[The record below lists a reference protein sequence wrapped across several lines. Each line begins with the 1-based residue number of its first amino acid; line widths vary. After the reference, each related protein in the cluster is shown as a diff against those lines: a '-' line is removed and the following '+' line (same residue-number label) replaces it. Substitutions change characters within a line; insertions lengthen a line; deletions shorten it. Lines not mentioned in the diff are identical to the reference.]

1 VFAVSHPIEVCPCK
15 HAFLAVTRTPTS
27 FRFLFLTIHCWITT
41 AIASN
46 ADITGRTKVDVVVK
60 TKIANAAAIIGRTR
74 AINDF
79 ARKQELYTLPPPL
92 SSVRSRRK
100 IILNNNIPCNLITE
114 MCVLAFSSPDLTNG
128 ALNFTSTLQAT
139 TRRAAVDLNP
149 RIQTHATLGGRAG
162 GGDQH
167 PGRAWENG
175 TSNLSVSWGSDIA
188 EVRKDTTLVFLA
200 QLCSNICVSQLAKCR
215 TQHREAE

>member
-27 FRFLFLTIHCWITT
+27 FLSLFLTIHCWITS

-100 IILNNNIPCNLITE
+100 IILNNNIPCNLIAE
-114 MCVLAFSSPDLTNG
+114 MCVLAFFSPDLTNG
-128 ALNFTSTLQAT
+128 ALNFPPPFRQRPGELQLISTLGARPMQHTAGEQE
-139 TRRAAVDLNP
+139 AV
-149 RIQTHATLGGRAG
+149 I
-162 GGDQH
+162 
-167 PGRAWENG
+167 
-175 TSNLSVSWGSDIA
+175 S
-188 EVRKDTTLVFLA
+188 TLVGHG
-200 QLCSNICVSQLAKCR
+200 R
-215 TQHREAE
+215 TELRT